1 MVGGFAAAVSAF
13 VVAAAVLTACVFA
26 ASFWVS
32 RAERSTLQRIEAR
45 APQVK
50 RWTGWVLVAVGVWF
64 IVLAVFADFF
74 ADVFPV

>member
-1 MVGGFAAAVSAF
+1 MLAF
-13 VVAAAVLTACVFA
+13 VVAAATIGACVFTA
-26 ASFWVS
+26 AFTIA
-32 RAERSTLQRIEAR
+32 RAEQATLASIEAR

-50 RWTGWVLVAVGVWF
+50 RWTAWLLVAVGVWF